1 MESDIKPHVC
11 VIKPLMSRQM
21 FLVCYWK
28 EMQSHQNSP
37 DPVNMELNIPEGTTP
52 SPYWTG

>member
-52 SPYWTG
+52 SPY